1 MCIRDRSKLKDDGS
15 KVLIFS
21 QFKRVLDILQDYLFL
36 LRLPC
41 ERLDGGTAVQKRQD
55 GIDRFNDP
63 EQDSFAFLLSTRAG
77 GVGITLTAAD
87 TAIIFDSDWNPQNDL
102 QAMARCHRIGQTK
115 EVKVYRLI
123 TNGTYEYELF
133 QSASRK
139 AALDEVLIGGGG
151 DLSLIHISEPTRP
164 Y

>member
-1 MCIRDRSKLKDDGS
+1 MPSQLELLTQSSGKMNFLGKLLSKLKDDGS

-41 ERLDGGTAVQKRQD
+41 ERLDGGTAMQKRQE

-87 TAIIFDSDWNPQNDL
+87 TAIIFDSDWNPQMDL
-102 QAMARCHRIGQTK
+102 
-115 EVKVYRLI
+115 
-123 TNGTYEYELF
+123 
-133 QSASRK
+133 
-139 AALDEVLIGGGG
+139 
-151 DLSLIHISEPTRP
+151 
-164 Y
+164 